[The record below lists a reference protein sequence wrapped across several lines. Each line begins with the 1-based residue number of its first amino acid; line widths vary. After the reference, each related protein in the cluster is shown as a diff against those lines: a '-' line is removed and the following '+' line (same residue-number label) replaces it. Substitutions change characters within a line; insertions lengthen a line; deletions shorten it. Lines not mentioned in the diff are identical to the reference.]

1 MIVIVL
7 LLCLLELERIKRD
20 DGATK
25 DTMYAQKLMP
35 TKATDSYQKRRAYR
49 LLAFA
54 ASVLVVAGGVA
65 LGFSI
70 FR

>member
-1 MIVIVL
+1 MTFVEKLAYFGILEAVFVVIN
-7 LLCLLELERIKRD
+7 LCSEV
-20 DGATK
+20 
-25 DTMYAQKLMP
+25 MP
-35 TKATDSYQKRRAYR
+35 TKATDSHQKRRAYR

-54 ASVLVVAGGVA
+54 VSILVMTAGVA